1 MVAEIYNNN
10 LNNTEKAQEYYQKI
24 IFDHSSSIY
33 LVEARKKYRKLRGDK
48 VQQNTY
54 TQINNYPNFMYIYNV
69 TINIDETVHKEWLTW
84 MESHIPNV
92 LNTGKFISAKLTE
105 VLVDEE
111 MGGKTYSVQYTATTR
126 EELDDYYKEDAEK
139 LQVESLK
146 KFGDKMLAFR
156 TELRLIKEFYPTNVS
171 N

>member
-1 MVAEIYNNN
+1 
-10 LNNTEKAQEYYQKI
+10 
-24 IFDHSSSIY
+24 
-33 LVEARKKYRKLRGDK
+33 
-48 VQQNTY
+48 
-54 TQINNYPNFMYIYNV
+54 MYIYNV